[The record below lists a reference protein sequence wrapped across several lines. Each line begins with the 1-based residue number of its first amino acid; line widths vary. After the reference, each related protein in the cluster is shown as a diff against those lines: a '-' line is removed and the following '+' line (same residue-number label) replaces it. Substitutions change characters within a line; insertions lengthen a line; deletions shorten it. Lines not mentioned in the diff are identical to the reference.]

1 LTVVLLELTLL
12 GMKLSVSV
20 PDELWNE
27 ARSLAQDST
36 TSAVVQ
42 EALRRWVNQ
51 AHPKPQYVEG
61 LPEDVLAALRETRG
75 RLGEE
80 AHMES
85 KRGYVYGVETAQR
98 LPWWAIESLADHYRF
113 DVREWAK
120 DWARTAFQL
129 DMTKPPADPQDVD
142 KAIKR
147 RRPGRRPG
155 LFDWTHADAAI
166 RAEAEGAK
174 DASPDPYVVIRAL
187 IPALGILV
195 PPYGDDS
202 GFAPSTTY
210 LQGFTQAMRDLW
222 SSVTEG
228 LSGGAS

>member
-1 LTVVLLELTLL
+1 
-12 GMKLSVSV
+12 MKLSVSV

-42 EALRRWVNQ
+42 EALRRWANQ
-51 AHPKPQYVEG
+51 AHPKQQYAEG
-61 LPEDVLAALRETRG
+61 LPEDVLAALHETQG

-85 KRGYVYGVETAQR
+85 KRGYVYAVQTAQR
-98 LPWWAIESLADHYRF
+98 LPWWAIESLADRYRF
-113 DVREWAK
+113 DVKEWAK
-120 DWARTAFQL
+120 GWASAAFEL
-129 DMTKPPADPQDVD
+129 DMTKPPAKPQEFD
-142 KAIKR
+142 KAIE
-147 RRPGRRPG
+147 RRPRGRRPR
-155 LFDWTHADAAI
+155 LFDWTHVDAAI
-166 RAEAEGAK
+166 RAEAEGTR
-174 DASPDPYVVIRAL
+174 DISPAPDVVLRAL
-187 IPALGILV
+187 IPALGSLV
-195 PPYGDDS
+195 QPYGDDS

-228 LSGGAS
+228 MSGGAS